1 MGDALDKASSIWAN
15 LLTQKQLQSLGIK
28 DEEEAKPNK
37 RPRRKEHSVSTS
49 ASSDNTKAMV
59 QVMAKILLRHEDS
72 LHVLLQE
79 YEFVLWI
86 QPGEGS
92 LLPILL
98 ARHVAWQKSNKSTSL
113 RHSMALCMIETL
125 KERLDILQKAPASED
140 MVQDCIKYHLI
151 DANQMMPFLRWD
163 AGGTAIAADQGQASS
178 HRRGESDHPDDP
190 SDPSI
195 GTGHHPS
202 LPLPLQSSDGRGLG
216 QGSPI
221 SMDCGQS
228 HTGRTLESLANRVI
242 SQHLAT
248 CEIDPAATDPTTHSA
263 CEAAGKDDVDDRTKF
278 LVRILENDT
287 STMCFVNAALIAL
300 AWCTL
305 LCQGM
310 KPSCWAFGFELLRG
324 ICQWNLLPLNL
335 RVFQPFLWLL
345 FGAFQIADLA
355 VQQDILEFT
364 AFIIDRLSPS
374 FISCRWCTKFQ
385 HITRVSHPV
394 LDSEKGDRYAPILLR
409 FVNYLDDTCNLTDL
423 IANWHDSSGLCRA
436 SNQERRCLILMFD
449 RHVDGQNSKCTQKV
463 QWMSDTVS
471 FPCFADAEG
480 NVAFQPFSIAAVAY
494 HIGHTPNTG
503 HHRTALKY
511 HGQWLVYD
519 DNRLPDH
526 SSVLRDEVLR
536 NITMIWL
543 VQPNAHCCQD
553 NGTSTWTRPPSVRAS
568 CSSPIGSECPH
579 HRLHWPLHMGA
590 ADEEAGPADNE
601 PAAKRSKSD
610 TT

>member
-37 RPRRKEHSVSTS
+37 RQRRKEHSVSTS

-98 ARHVAWQKSNKSTSL
+98 ARHVAWQKSDKSTSL

-140 MVQDCIKYHLI
+140 TGLHQVPPHRCESD
-151 DANQMMPFLRWD
+151 DAFSSVGC
-163 AGGTAIAADQGQASS
+163 GGTAIAADQGQASS

-195 GTGHHPS
+195 GAGNHPS
-202 LPLPLQSSDGRGLG
+202 IPLPFQSSDGRGLG

-263 CEAAGKDDVDDRTKF
+263 CEAAGKDAVDDRTKF

-310 KPSCWAFGFELLRG
+310 NPSCWAFGFELLRG
-324 ICQWNLLPLNL
+324 ICQWNPLPLNL

-409 FVNYLDDTCNLTDL
+409 FVNYLDDTCNRTDL

-494 HIGHTPNTG
+494 HIGHTPHTG

-526 SSVLRDEVLR
+526 SSVLSDEVLR

-543 VQPNAHCCQD
+543 VQPTAITVRTMEHQPGLANHASGHPAV
-553 NGTSTWTRPPSVRAS
+553 PPSAAS
-568 CSSPIGSECPH
+568 ASSSTALAPTHGT
-579 HRLHWPLHMGA
+579 A
-590 ADEEAGPADNE
+590 EEEVGPADNE

>member
-1 MGDALDKASSIWAN
+1 M
-15 LLTQKQLQSLGIK
+15 
-28 DEEEAKPNK
+28 
-37 RPRRKEHSVSTS
+37 
-49 ASSDNTKAMV
+49 
-59 QVMAKILLRHEDS
+59 
-72 LHVLLQE
+72 
-79 YEFVLWI
+79 
-86 QPGEGS
+86 
-92 LLPILL
+92 
-98 ARHVAWQKSNKSTSL
+98 
-113 RHSMALCMIETL
+113 
-125 KERLDILQKAPASED
+125 
-140 MVQDCIKYHLI
+140 
-151 DANQMMPFLRWD
+151 
-163 AGGTAIAADQGQASS
+163 
-178 HRRGESDHPDDP
+178 
-190 SDPSI
+190 
-195 GTGHHPS
+195 
-202 LPLPLQSSDGRGLG
+202 
-216 QGSPI
+216 
-221 SMDCGQS
+221 
-228 HTGRTLESLANRVI
+228 
-242 SQHLAT
+242 AT

-287 STMCFVNAALIAL
+287 STLCFVNAALIAL

-324 ICQWNLLPLNL
+324 ICQWNPLPLNL

-345 FGAFQIADLA
+345 FGAFQLADLA

-449 RHVDGQNSKCTQKV
+449 RHVDGHNSKCTQKV
-463 QWMSDTVS
+463 QWMSDTVP

-526 SSVLRDEVLR
+526 YSVLSDEVLR

-543 VQPNAHCCQD
+543 VQPNATAVRTMEHQPGLD
-553 NGTSTWTRPPSVRAS
+553 QPASGHPVVPPSTARAS
-568 CSSPIGSECPH
+568 SSTALAPTH
-579 HRLHWPLHMGA
+579 GA
-590 ADEEAGPADNE
+590 VDEEAGPADNE

-610 TT
+610 TK